1 MKAKENNKE
10 TQSFKVN
17 STPDLVKSSEHVILA
32 DTEAANK
39 ELEAATSINSEKR
52 KICIEHS
59 ITHKG

>member
-39 ELEAATSINSEKR
+39 ELEAATSIRTWRE
-52 KICIEHS
+52 CY
-59 ITHKG
+59 TA